1 MFGKEGYMSILSDSA
16 NQLGETSQYKH
27 QISQY
32 LSGYHNQG
40 YRTLEGYRM
49 ASGRLHWWCCVEVNQ
64 TLQRHCR
71 RSRPYEGW
79 NGKNGAQDDNEKP
92 ITSDVFRVD
101 KGVKAT
107 APYTYFEVKVI
118 VEGVLIVSD
127 AIGQKVRAV
136 EEDVFYFPKAATS
149 KFCPA

>member
-1 MFGKEGYMSILSDSA
+1 MLCRGKPNPATALPP
-16 NQLGETSQYKH
+16 
-27 QISQY
+27 
-32 LSGYHNQG
+32 
-40 YRTLEGYRM
+40 LE
-49 ASGRLHWWCCVEVNQ
+49 A
-64 TLQRHCR
+64 
-71 RSRPYEGW
+71 
-79 NGKNGAQDDNEKP
+79 DDNEKP

-136 EEDVFYFPKAATS
+136 EEDVFYFPKAATITFEIEDGGMAFLVS
-149 KFCPA
+149 GILAR